1 MEDWNQLLKLLVVY
15 RPAVLLNP
23 MGTLLVLADN
33 LDESCGSL
41 GQEAGKALRYW
52 CAVRDGHQPQD
63 PAYEEWFTRVMVKY
77 GPAEVIARD
86 GEQREVSRLCGRVL
100 TYWTR
105 VIFTNQV
112 APALIQDQ
120 PIVSVEI
127 VRPLWNA
134 IYLLGDPCWRNTQEL
149 TLDFRDGHIRTLG
162 VVRSLEALTMPCLRR
177 IMIRV
182 DVDRNSGSGI
192 KGRAAVALNESV
204 LKGEVPRGV
213 ELWWN
218 GERT

>member
-1 MEDWNQLLKLLVVY
+1 MEDWSLLLKLLVEY
-15 RPAVLLNP
+15 RPAVLLDP
-23 MGTLLVLADN
+23 MGTLPVLADN
-33 LDESCGSL
+33 LEDSCGSL
-41 GQEAGKALRYW
+41 GQEAANALRYW
-52 CAVRDGHQPQD
+52 CRVRDGHQAQD
-63 PAYEEWFTRVMVKY
+63 SAYEEWFTRVMAKY
-77 GPAEVIARD
+77 GPAEVIGRD

-100 TYWTR
+100 NYWTR

-112 APALIQDQ
+112 SPALIQGQ

-149 TLDFRDGHIRTLG
+149 TLDYRDGHIRTLG
-162 VVRSLEALTMPCLRR
+162 VVRGLESIMMPCLRR
-177 IMIRV
+177 IMVHV

-213 ELWWN
+213 QLWWN